1 MYSYSRLPASS
12 RKNGLDGLDIF
23 GMRSYWNALK
33 TKIADLQNLGPKIN
47 AYWARISYAQQKL
60 VARGDTA
67 GANVLGDELLKIADD
82 IQKWSK
88 VKDYIDTYLPEWMKL
103 DEGATVQP
111 GSGVGMV
118 PFILAGMAL
127 VALAYCVNT
136 GLALLQDYMYKSQ
149 LTQDVID
156 GKINTGQMRDI
167 LSIPRDEG
175 ILEKVVGSVGVGA
188 AIGIPTV
195 LLVGGGLYIALQMGL
210 LKGILGSVFGGS
222 SSSSQSSG
230 G

>member
-1 MYSYSRLPASS
+1 MYSYRRLPASS
-12 RKNGLDGLDIF
+12 SGLSGLDIF
-23 GMRSYWNALK
+23 GMQSYWNALK
-33 TKIADLQNLGPKIN
+33 TKITDLQNLGPKIN

-82 IQKWSK
+82 IQKWST
-88 VKDYIDTYLPEWMKL
+88 VKQYIDTYLPEWMKL
-103 DEGATVQP
+103 DEGATPQP
-111 GSGVGMV
+111 GSGVGQV

-156 GKINTGQMRDI
+156 NKITTGQMKDI
-167 LSIPRDEG
+167 LSIPREEG
-175 ILEKVVGSVGVGA
+175 ILEKVVSNVGVGA

-195 LLVGGGLYIALQMGL
+195 LLVGGGLYLAMQMGL
-210 LKGILGSVFGGS
+210 LKGILGMFSGS
-222 SSSSQSSG
+222 TTKSEA
-230 G
+230 